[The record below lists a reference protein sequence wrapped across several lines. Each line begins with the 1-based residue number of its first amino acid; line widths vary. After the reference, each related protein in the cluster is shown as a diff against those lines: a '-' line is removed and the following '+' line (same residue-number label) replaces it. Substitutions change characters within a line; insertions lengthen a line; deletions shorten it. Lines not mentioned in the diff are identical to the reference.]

1 MDLRTLFILTVLI
14 NIIIAFIMAIYWR
27 TQKTYAGFGYWTLAN
42 VAMTVTFSL
51 FALKGIA
58 PEFVTVVIAN
68 TSAVSGAFFRYAG
81 VRFFWGAESLPH
93 LRFHQTVVAV
103 CALLLTYY
111 TCIDDNIVLRLFA
124 VSLIIS
130 GYFLATA
137 RNMIKGATQGYPY
150 EAWTLALLNLVY
162 ATLMM
167 GRAFE
172 WLIFPEAR
180 HLLIASSMSTLYF
193 SSILLLEV
201 TTALLFLML
210 NSQRLAKNLLQMQG
224 DLEKLAAFDMLT
236 GLYNR
241 RKLEEVCTAALTHAR
256 VHNRPS
262 ALLLIDL
269 DHLKQ
274 MNDTFGHP
282 AGDAL
287 LNTVVKTIRSQLRDQ
302 DILGRLGGDEFV
314 VVLPATPEDAAKTFA
329 DQIRQ
334 SVQCQP
340 FLWEDQEMA
349 MSISVGVAALSDADC
364 NWQDWLKRADNN
376 LYQAKKGGRNQ
387 IV

>member
-1 MDLRTLFILTVLI
+1 MDLRTLFIITVLV

-124 VSLIIS
+124 VSLIVS

-224 DLEKLAAFDMLT
+224 DLEKLAASDMLT

-364 NWQDWLKRADNN
+364 NWQDWLKRADTN

>member
-58 PEFVTVVIAN
+58 PEFITVVIAN
-68 TSAVSGAFFRYAG
+68 TSAITGSICRYAG

-93 LRFHQTVVAV
+93 VRFHQAVVVV

-124 VSLIIS
+124 VSLIVS

-224 DLEKLAAFDMLT
+224 DLEKLAASDMLT
-236 GLYNR
+236 G
-241 RKLEEVCTAALTHAR
+241 
-256 VHNRPS
+256 
-262 ALLLIDL
+262 
-269 DHLKQ
+269 
-274 MNDTFGHP
+274 
-282 AGDAL
+282 
-287 LNTVVKTIRSQLRDQ
+287 
-302 DILGRLGGDEFV
+302 
-314 VVLPATPEDAAKTFA
+314 
-329 DQIRQ
+329 
-334 SVQCQP
+334 
-340 FLWEDQEMA
+340 
-349 MSISVGVAALSDADC
+349 
-364 NWQDWLKRADNN
+364 
-376 LYQAKKGGRNQ
+376 
-387 IV
+387 